1 MLIVAG
7 EKNIFRAVVTPIISR
22 DAAEDDEN
30 QALAPYLKKAGVAAY
45 SHAVAAVVDR
55 VLDIIETVFLK
66 EGGIGFK
73 PELPSA
79 KRRSISRLGM
89 GLLDKVYL
97 QFDRPFWDKD
107 VTWIYTPEAGGER
120 GQFNVW
126 LNFYKTHGVPI
137 IMAFNGGSA
146 AHALAHQSDQA
157 VISQATKV
165 IRSAYSA

>member
-1 MLIVAG
+1 MFPGGYSGILGALKADYDLRLATEVGNVALDDG
-7 EKNIFRAVVTPIISR
+7 QVWVTPR
-22 DAAEDDEN
+22 AQLPEAYDAVIVTVP
-30 QALAPYLKKAGVAAY
+30 LGV
-45 SHAVAAVVDR
+45 
-55 VLDIIETVFLK
+55 LK

-97 QFDRPFWDKD
+97 QFDSPFWDKD
-107 VTWIYTPEAGGER
+107 VTWIYTPEVGGTR

-146 AHALAHQSDQA
+146 ARALADQSDRA
-157 VISQATKV
+157 VISRATEV
-165 IRSAYSA
+165 IMDAYSL